1 MRKAVSRIIPS
12 RSRSSSENE
21 GSLNSPFKIDFQS
34 VSDFYIILDNPHNSW
49 LPGDEVSGQ
58 IILISKKNLANVVI
72 TLSLIGFV
80 KINASSHSK
89 LRPIR
94 HNLFNHT
101 IKIYGDNATPQPQDD
116 NQQYSNGLFK
126 GEHRFPFIVKLPNKR
141 VFTSIDFGK
150 GSISY
155 VLKASMTDSTSQ
167 NELTSNN
174 LKKLNT
180 INSENNSSSLLSK
193 TKNLKFLHN
202 SNFTSEKIINLI
214 NPIDVS
220 SLPPPRP
227 KKLII
232 KDPRANRKLSRTQS
246 SNSTINTFNT
256 YSTFSSNNSDPND
269 SISTHTRDD
278 EGTTD
283 AQDTPA
289 STANG
294 QPPLPTTNSSSNVTT
309 VPNFNNGHLQVQFEE
324 DHGPSTPIPSS
335 VSYDSPKPETI
346 KVSMTIPQRG
356 YLRGENIPIKIN
368 VSHLRKIQDINGIIL
383 TFVRVCRLDNGPEGL
398 FDSFRKDLSQSVIPL
413 YVDPV
418 TLKSEI
424 KSNIRVPA
432 DAFPTISGCP
442 LVSFQYFVEVLINL
456 SGKSVLLDVN
466 DTAKPSSSENGHPS
480 PLIDFQNQSSA
491 NVNEDNDNN
500 NEAKTLNEFKR
511 QFQYLSGSF
520 DFNQKERSSFINT
533 DKYKRM
539 KKFLQLTSEV
549 IIGTHRS
556 PNFNSTTNRMDI
568 QDSNSPASHR
578 SSTSSNSPAQPLHQQ
593 TQIQPSIPEVEPI
606 EFNNISHDNELDNSI
621 PNYDEVNVNLI
632 PMPNLQLTEKERV
645 KAHETSLLPSEPQ
658 IDLQEESPESISPIE
673 RDDGMLMDGESQPEV
688 QDLQE
693 IQQHQEQEQEQEQQD
708 YQMHDNFN
716 FFEIS
721 NNETIDY
728 VPNYEK
734 STNDQLVESQPNP

>member
-80 KINASSHSK
+80 KIHASSHSK
-89 LRPIR
+89 LRPIK

-101 IKIYGDNATPQPQDD
+101 IKIYGDNVTPQPED

-155 VLKASMTDSTSQ
+155 LLKASMTDSTSQ

-180 INSENNSSSLLSK
+180 MNSENSSSSLISK

-202 SNFTSEKIINLI
+202 SNFTSEKIINII

-220 SLPPPRP
+220 SLPIPRP

-269 SISTHTRDD
+269 SISTHTRDED
-278 EGTTD
+278 VNESQEQS
-283 AQDTPA
+283 AP
-289 STANG
+289 
-294 QPPLPTTNSSSNVTT
+294 SNNVS
-309 VPNFNNGHLQVQFEE
+309 GHLQVQFEE

-466 DTAKPSSSENGHPS
+466 DTAKPSSSENGHQS

-491 NVNEDNDNN
+491 NVNEDNENN

-556 PNFNSTTNRMDI
+556 PNFTTNSRMDI
-568 QDSNSPASHR
+568 QDSNSPVSHR
-578 SSTSSNSPAQPLHQQ
+578 SSTSSNSPAQALH
-593 TQIQPSIPEVEPI
+593 QIQPSIPEAEPL
-606 EFNNISHDNELDNSI
+606 EFNGGISQDNDINNSI

-632 PMPNLQLTEKERV
+632 PMPNLQLSEKERI

-658 IDLQEESPESISPIE
+658 IGEIAESPESISPIE
-673 RDDGMLMDGESQPEV
+673 RDGMLMDNPEAEATDPTPEQPE
-688 QDLQE
+688 QS
-693 IQQHQEQEQEQEQQD
+693 D

-716 FFEIS
+716 FFET
-721 NNETIDY
+721 NEIDY

-734 STNDQLVESQPNP
+734 STNDQLVSQPHP